1 MAPIQSIKSFNW
13 VRRRNSHN
21 VSNNLFWVSELS
33 ILMVGEGATTRVQKE
48 VNVLQQEIVKVQG
61 ELSQIES
68 RLDAKFEARL
78 LGFKEE
84 FRSELLG
91 LFE

>member
-1 MAPIQSIKSFNW
+1 M
-13 VRRRNSHN
+13 
-21 VSNNLFWVSELS
+21 VSELW
-33 ILMVGEGATTRVQKE
+33 ILMVGEGATTRVQKK
-48 VNVLQQEIVKVQG
+48 VNVLQQEMVKVQG